1 MKNFK
6 KLMMLATVAC
16 IAQQSTIANNKTADD
31 TQPTHQGVGRLGTFF
46 ENTLTL
52 HPGNAVNAL
61 VTGDQSDTTFG
72 WHENEEGRIKANRA
86 DTEHNN
92 NKNVSKNQLDSK
104 NDQNQ
109 GNFQSDQDIKNKDQ
123 QKTRGHWFWKS
134 DQ

>member
-31 TQPTHQGVGRLGTFF
+31 AQPTHQGVGRLGTFF

-92 NKNVSKNQLDSK
+92 NKNVKTNIQK
-104 NDQNQ
+104 IHHKIHFR
-109 GNFQSDQDIKNKDQ
+109 GNRCFLQFLLGHNIQFQK
-123 QKTRGHWFWKS
+123 
-134 DQ
+134 